1 MADTSP
7 KPETQATVTDSEN
20 ALGDSNPPQQ
30 THPQSDVPVGGGRES
45 GHAAAHGARPSLV
58 GEIVKYTISILIL
71 GFGIFVMSTLHG
83 LKKPPKEQVSAEL
96 IPMVHAVPAV
106 PYAGLLDKTISGTV
120 VPFRE
125 IKVAAEVSGNV
136 ISKFEAFEAGNFVK
150 KGTALIEIDP
160 TDYELELEKGLAE
173 VDQTEK
179 MVQETQEE
187 IAGAKRNVSNASND
201 FRLAKSD
208 HQRNLKIRSA
218 LSSAEIDQSKR
229 ALLAAQ
235 STLTTCENN
244 LEMMKAKL
252 ERMKSTLALTKTQ
265 LSRSKLNLK
274 RTIVSAPDDGVIV
287 QEMVQ
292 QGDFVRA
299 GDPLVKFEDTSRSE
313 VLCNLTPTDLAWVR
327 NNSPAGRD
335 FDGEK
340 TADNFSPYYL
350 PKTNVSI
357 YETRDDSVIWEG
369 VLERFDGI
377 GRDELTRTIP
387 VRITIKN
394 PVVETGEGQRAL
406 VRGMFVKCKIEVQ
419 TSNDTPEHR
428 FLSFPAVAL
437 RPGNYVWV
445 VSDNKLRKVD
455 VKVID
460 FGEQLIDEKM
470 TKIVVVA
477 LKPGSLESGDAIVTT
492 PIPQPKEGKEVIRK
506 PATISELSSWNS
518 PRAVKF
524 TGQTLDKKLFDIEY
538 ARGKIVLLHYWETW
552 CDDGFDELAEIHG
565 KFSDVQVV
573 SCNIDKKTDDFKEY
587 YSKNKSKMAWT
598 QLHAP
603 GSVEKSPL
611 ADQLRITQ
619 VPMFV
624 LVDAA
629 GALVQTNIE
638 VGDLERE
645 IVRERRR

>member
-1 MADTSP
+1 MADTSH
-7 KPETQATVTDSEN
+7 KPDSQAAVTGS
-20 ALGDSNPPQQ
+20 
-30 THPQSDVPVGGGRES
+30 PVGVAGGPANSSSRN
-45 GHAAAHGARPSLV
+45 ARPSLV
-58 GEIVKYTISILIL
+58 SEIVKYTISILIL
-71 GFGIFVMSTLHG
+71 GFGIFVMFTLYG
-83 LKKPPKEQVSAEL
+83 FKKPPKEQVSEEL
-96 IPMVHAVPAV
+96 IPMVQTVPAI

-125 IKVAAEVSGNV
+125 IKVAAEISGNV
-136 ISKFEAFEAGNFVK
+136 VSKFEEFEAGNFVK

-160 TDYELELEKGLAE
+160 TDYQLELEKGLAE

-179 MVQETQEE
+179 MLKETEEE
-187 IAGAKRNVSNASND
+187 IAGAKRNVSNATND

-244 LEMMKAKL
+244 LAMMKAKL
-252 ERMKSTLALTKTQ
+252 VRMQSTLALTKTQ
-265 LSRSKLNLK
+265 LSRSKMNLK
-274 RTIVSAPDDGVIV
+274 RTIVVAPDDGVIV

-335 FDGEK
+335 FNEEK
-340 TADNFSPYYL
+340 RFSPYYL
-350 PKTNVSI
+350 PKTSVSI
-357 YETRDDSVIWEG
+357 YETSDKSVVWDG

-387 VRITIKN
+387 VRITIKK

-419 TSNDTPEHR
+419 TSNDTPDHR

-445 VSDNKLRKVD
+445 VSDNKLRKVE
-455 VKVID
+455 VKVVD
-460 FGEQLIDEKM
+460 FGEQLIGQQI

-477 LKPGSLESGDAIVTT
+477 LKQDSLESGDAIVTT
-492 PIPQPKEGKEVIRK
+492 PIPQPQEGKEVILKRTNK
-506 PATISELSSWNS
+506 SDLLTS
-518 PRAVKF
+518 AVPPPPMF
-524 TGQTLDKKLFDIEY
+524 TGETLDKELFDIKS
-538 ARGKIVLLHYWETW
+538 ARGKLVVLHYWETW
-552 CDDGFDELAEIHG
+552 CDGGFEELAKIHG
-565 KFSDVQVV
+565 KFDDVEVV
-573 SCNIDKKTDDFKEY
+573 SCNIDKNTDDFKEY
-587 YSKNKSKMAWT
+587 FSKNKAKMAWT

-603 GSVEKSPL
+603 GSVENSPL
-611 ADQLRITQ
+611 AGQLDVAN
-619 VPMFV
+619 VPMFI
-624 LVDAA
+624 LVDKV
-629 GALVQTNIE
+629 GRLVETDIRIS
-638 VGDLERE
+638 DLERE